1 MKQLLITIA
10 ALVLVGCG
18 ESEKSTPAPET
29 KPVEPI
35 DGAAKPKPLAQ
46 KSPEDPMSMEMMYAQ
61 ISKMTIH
68 DAAGDGNIESVKQL
82 LAAGADVNSISEIG
96 LTPLHSAT
104 RFLDEIDIDKAKLI
118 ANRPDVINQDAGQ
131 FAQRYNR
138 KPEFEVQIEIIKLL
152 IDKGG
157 DINASTRVASIIEDG
172 RTPLYNAAESGRKEI
187 VELLIEKGANINGS
201 NTGLFGLGMRPLF
214 SAASKGHL
222 AIVEL
227 LIKNGANVNASISLN
242 NSSNT
247 VLDWAI
253 KHKKSKLVDLLRKH
267 GGKTGEELKAA
278 GN

>member
-1 MKQLLITIA
+1 MKHLLLTTIA
-10 ALVLVGCG
+10 AVVLVGCG
-18 ESEKSTPAPET
+18 ESQQSTPAPKA

-35 DGAAKPKPLAQ
+35 DGAAKLEPLAQ
-46 KSPEDPMSMEMMYAQ
+46 KSPENPMSMGMMYE
-61 ISKMTIH
+61 MTIH
-68 DAAGDGNIESVKQL
+68 DAASDGNIESVKQL
-82 LAAGADVNSISEIG
+82 LAAGTDVNSISEIG

-118 ANRPDVINQDAGQ
+118 ANRPGVINQDAGQ
-131 FAQRYNR
+131 FLHRYNH
-138 KPEFEVQIEIIKLL
+138 KPEIEAQIEIIKLL

-157 DINASTRVASIIEDG
+157 DINASTRVGAIIEDG

-187 VELLIEKGANINGS
+187 VELLIEKGANINGN
-201 NTGLFGLGMRPLF
+201 NTGLYGLGMRPLF

-242 NSSNT
+242 SSSNT
-247 VLDWAI
+247 VLNWAI